1 MKKIT
6 DNTRKK
12 MINTIKE
19 NQDKEEIQKQ
29 KLVNQIQQESKE
41 ILLPQIKKKME
52 ETTNLIV
59 NLLKEKGDLSNIQIM
74 SLIARRSLVDIASAG
89 NISYTPQEILAGFNL
104 YLEMINRINE
114 IKPFPPTVESFSTF
128 MGISRATY
136 NNWLVDYEKKSAM
149 EFIHS
154 YLLGVLATGSL
165 TGETKEISSMFLQKT
180 MGKVEQTQPIMVKHE
195 VTTNIDDIKNQLNAL
210 KGQNIIDAEYEEK

>member
-210 KGQNIIDAEYEEK
+210 KGQNIIDAEYEDK